1 LQTDLPKFAAG
12 LERFADHWALIAD
25 DGRRLTYANLA
36 READAF
42 AARLNPDARLVLI
55 EGCNE
60 IEAIAAYLGVLRSGR
75 VALLHPQGP
84 DAQASRIAKTFTPDA
99 TYTRIAGAWV
109 LEQSG
114 ASTPHHADLGLLLST
129 SGTTGATKL
138 VRLSR
143 AAVDANARSIA
154 DYLELSPDARAITSL
169 PIYYSYGLSVLN
181 SHLAVGATILLT
193 SRSVVDDDF
202 WRFAGAQHATSLAGV
217 PHTYEL
223 LERGD
228 LLARAPQSL
237 RTLTQAGGR
246 LPPQAI
252 DYPQAEMQKR
262 GGRMFVMYG
271 QTEATARIAY
281 VPAHLLSKNADCIGV
296 AIPGG
301 ALSLRGDNGEDVTQS
316 GRAGELIYRG
326 ANVMMGYALGRD
338 DLQRGAEIAELA
350 TGDIAERTASG
361 LFRIVG
367 RRSRFVKPFGL
378 RVALDEIERTLEA
391 GGRSAMVAGTD
402 TLIAIGVL
410 QKPGAAAPDTDGI
423 AAELADRYK
432 LPQVLFHVMPL
443 AEWPLLPNGKPDLA
457 RVLMR
462 AERER
467 AHEQDARPQ
476 RSVADVFA
484 AIVRGRTPIT
494 PDSSF
499 VSLGGDSMN
508 YVELSLALE
517 ELLGELPKGWESLSI
532 AQLDV
537 LRPRSAVARRRS
549 AFVKL
554 DSDILIRCA
563 AIGAIVGHHAST
575 TDILAGGVAALIMLV
590 GFSWARFQREQLA
603 VGQPWTMLRRLGLMI
618 LVPYFCLLTLFSV
631 AHEMAPLSAWTLT
644 ANYDPELRGFIQPFW
659 FISVYVQA
667 SVLLALASLLLPW
680 FRWDLSAAP
689 MRLGLTVLGLS
700 VAAMLILQMTGHTYP
715 SRSVDQI
722 LPLMALG
729 WCLAFADTP
738 RRRTYVILAALLVTM
753 CNILGDRSM
762 ETPLWRLPIPFWLLQ
777 TGWLASAV
785 LLLIFKPR
793 IALPRPVAAAVAAI
807 ASASLTIYLTHTA
820 ILWSVTKVFDLEAAG
835 ILAAVGAIAAGV
847 FGHQFLIS
855 VFSRLSPA
863 LKAGAQDSSSDDAQ
877 NEKRLRGGDWGT
889 QEPAESAGSR

>member
-1 LQTDLPKFAAG
+1 M
-12 LERFADHWALIAD
+12 ERYDGHWALIAD
-25 DGRRLTYANLA
+25 DGRRLTYADLA
-36 READAF
+36 RDADAF
-42 AARLNPDARLVLI
+42 TARLAPDARLVLI

-60 IEAIAAYLGVLRSGR
+60 IEAIVAYLGVLRSGR

-84 DAQASRIAKTFTPDA
+84 DAQASRIARTFAPDA
-99 TYTRIAGAWV
+99 TYTRIGGAWTLV
-109 LEQSG
+109 QSG
-114 ASTPHHADLGLLLST
+114 ASTPCHADLGLLLST

-143 AAVDANARSIA
+143 AAVDANAHSIA
-154 DYLELSPDARAITSL
+154 EYLELGPDARPITSL

-193 SRSVVDDDF
+193 SRSVVDHDF
-202 WRFAGAQHATSLAGV
+202 WRFAAKHEATSLAGV

-252 DYPQAEMQKR
+252 VYPQAEMKKR

-281 VPAHLLSKNADCIGV
+281 VPPHLLGENSDCIGV

-301 ALSLRGDNGEDVTQS
+301 ALSLRGDDGQDIIQA

-326 ANVMMGYALGRD
+326 PNIMMGYALGRD
-338 DLQRGAEIAELA
+338 DLPRGQELSELA
-350 TGDIAERTASG
+350 TGDLAERTASG

-378 RVALDEIERTLEA
+378 RVALDEIERALEV
-391 GGRSAMVAGTD
+391 GGRSAMAAGTD
-402 TLIAIGVL
+402 SLIAIGIL
-410 QKPGAAAPDTDGI
+410 AKPGAAAPDTDAI
-423 AAELADRYK
+423 AAELADRYR
-432 LPQVLFHVMPL
+432 LPQNLFHVMRL
-443 AEWPLLPNGKPDLA
+443 AERPLLPNGKPDLA
-457 RVLMR
+457 HVLAR

-467 AHEQDARPQ
+467 ACLPDAQ

-484 AIVRGRTPIT
+484 AIVHSRAPIT
-494 PDSSF
+494 PDSTF

-517 ELLGELPKGWESLSI
+517 EMLGELPKGWESLSV
-532 AQLDV
+532 AQLEL
-537 LRPRSAVARRRS
+537 LRPLTPCARRKR
-549 AFVKL
+549 ALVRL
-554 DSDILIRCA
+554 DSDILIRCL
-563 AIGAIVGHHAST
+563 AISAVVGHHAST
-575 TDILAGGVAALIMLV
+575 TDILAGGVAALILLV

-603 VGQPWTMLRRLGLMI
+603 AGQPWTMLRRLGLMI
-618 LVPYFCLLTLFSV
+618 LVPYFVLLALFSV
-631 AHEMAPLSAWTLT
+631 AHEMAPVSAWTLT
-644 ANYDPELRGFIQPFW
+644 ANYDPEIRGFIQPFW
-659 FISVYVQA
+659 FISVYAQA
-667 SVLLALASLLLPW
+667 SLLLALASVTLPW
-680 FRWDLSAAP
+680 FRWDVSAAP

-700 VAAMLILQMTGHTYP
+700 VGLMLILQITGYTYP

-729 WCLAFADTP
+729 WCVAFADTP
-738 RRRTYVILAALLVTM
+738 RRRIYVILAALVVTL

-762 ETPLWRLPIPFWLLQ
+762 ETPLWRLPIPFWVLQ
-777 TGWLASAV
+777 TGWLASSV
-785 LLLIFKPR
+785 LLLIFAPR
-793 IALPRPVAAAVAAI
+793 IALPRHLAAVAAAI

-820 ILWSVTKVFDLEAAG
+820 ILWSVTKIFDLKVAG
-835 ILAAVGAIAAGV
+835 MLAAAGAIAVGV
-847 FGHQFLIS
+847 VGHQFLTY
-855 VFSRLSPA
+855 VFARLSPA
-863 LKAGAQDSSSDDAQ
+863 LKASGQGKPVQDAQ
-877 NEKRLRGGDWGT
+877 NEAHPSGGWSP

>member
-1 LQTDLPKFAAG
+1 M
-12 LERFADHWALIAD
+12 IAD
-25 DGRRLTYANLA
+25 DGRRLTYADLA
-36 READAF
+36 HAADAF
-42 AARLNPDARLVLI
+42 AARLSPDARLVLI

-60 IEAIAAYLGVLRSGR
+60 IEAVAAYLGVLRSGR

-84 DAQASRIAKTFTPDA
+84 DAQASRIARAFAPDA

-114 ASTPHHADLGLLLST
+114 ASTPCHPDLALLLST

-154 DYLELSPDARAITSL
+154 EYLELNPAERPITSL

-181 SHLAVGATILLT
+181 SHLEAGAAILLT
-193 SRSVVDDDF
+193 SRSVVDDEF
-202 WRFAGAQHATSLAGV
+202 WRFAAAHDATSLAGV
-217 PHTYEL
+217 PHTFEL

-252 DYPQAEMQKR
+252 AYPQAEMEKR

-281 VPAHLLSKNADCIGV
+281 LPPHLLSANADCIGV

-301 ALSLRGDNGEDVTQS
+301 TLSLRGDDGAEVTQPGQS
-316 GRAGELIYRG
+316 GELIYRG

-338 DLQRGAEIAELA
+338 DLQRGQEISQLA
-350 TGDIAERTASG
+350 TGDIAERTGSG

-391 GGRSAMVAGTD
+391 GGRSAMAAGTD
-402 TLIAIGVL
+402 SLIAIGVL
-410 QKPGAAAPDTDGI
+410 ERPGAAAPDTESI
-423 AAELADRYK
+423 AAELADRYR
-432 LPQVLFHVMPL
+432 LPQTLFHVMTLKERPR
-443 AEWPLLPNGKPDLA
+443 LPNGKPDLA
-457 RVLMR
+457 RVLAR

-467 AHEQDARPQ
+467 AEEKDAKPQ

-484 AIVRGRTPIT
+484 TIMPNGAVIT
-494 PDSSF
+494 PDCSF

-517 ELLGELPKGWESLSI
+517 ELIGELPKGWERLSI
-532 AQLDV
+532 AKLDL
-537 LRPRSAVARRRS
+537 LRPSAAAPRPKS
-549 AFVKL
+549 GFVKL
-554 DSDILIRCA
+554 DSDIVVRCA
-563 AIGAIVGHHAST
+563 AISAVVGHHAST
-575 TDILAGGVAALIMLV
+575 TDLLAGGVAGLIMLV

-603 VGQPWTMLRRLGLMI
+603 SGKPWTMLKRLGLMI
-618 LVPYFCLLTLFSV
+618 LVPYFVLLALFSV
-631 AHEMAPLSAWTLT
+631 MHDTAPLSAWTLT
-644 ANYDPELRGFIQPFW
+644 ANYDPELRGFLQPLW

-667 SVLLALASLLLPW
+667 TLLLAVASLTLPA
-680 FRWDLSAAP
+680 FRRDIVAEPL
-689 MRLGLTVLGLS
+689 RLGLTVLGLS
-700 VAAMLILQMTGHTYP
+700 AASMLALQVLGYTYP

-738 RRRTYVILAALLVTM
+738 RRQLAVLAAALLVTM

-762 ETPLWRLPIPFWLLQ
+762 ETPLWRLPIPFWVFQ
-777 TGWLASAV
+777 TAWLGSTA
-785 LLLIFKPR
+785 LLLTFAPR
-793 IALPRPVAAAVAAI
+793 IALPRPAATVVVAI

-820 ILWSVTKVFDLEAAG
+820 ILWSAANIMGVEAAG
-835 ILAAVGAIAAGV
+835 MLAAVGAIAAGV
-847 FGHQFLIS
+847 VGHQTFS
-855 VFSRLSPA
+855 FMFSRLSSA
-863 LKAGAQDSSSDDAQ
+863 L
-877 NEKRLRGGDWGT
+877 RVGDPSKSGEEGEAKT
-889 QEPAESAGSR
+889 A